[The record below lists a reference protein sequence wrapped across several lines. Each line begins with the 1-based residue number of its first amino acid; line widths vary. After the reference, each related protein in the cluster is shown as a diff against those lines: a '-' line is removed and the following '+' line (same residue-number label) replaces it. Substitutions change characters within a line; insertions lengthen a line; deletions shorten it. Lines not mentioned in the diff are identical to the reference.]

1 MCYTSRVEREG
12 REMAPTSELLLHRLQ
27 ELEQRVE
34 LLELEDNYRVM
45 KEELER
51 RKRRRRKVSSDV
63 DTTHVEPTRE
73 HQ

>member
-1 MCYTSRVEREG
+1 
-12 REMAPTSELLLHRLQ
+12 MAPTSELLLHRLQ